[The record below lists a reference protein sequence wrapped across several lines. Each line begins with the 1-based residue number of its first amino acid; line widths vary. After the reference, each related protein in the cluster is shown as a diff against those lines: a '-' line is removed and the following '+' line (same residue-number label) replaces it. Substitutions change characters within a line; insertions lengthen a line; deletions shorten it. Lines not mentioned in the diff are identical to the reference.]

1 MNRYCK
7 NSNTV
12 KPYFASRYLSS
23 RILKE
28 EITNEKQTVF
38 DVYKRKSDK

>member
-1 MNRYCK
+1 MYRYCK

-23 RILKE
+23 HILKE
-28 EITNEKQTVF
+28 EITNENQTMF